1 MNNGEIVGI
10 ALAFI
15 AAQCVAAAIPVY
27 LVRARLIPTLTFY
40 ICCLFLIMYAAD
52 SLVGSYT
59 VTSDNMS
66 GLNKA
71 ESISFT
77 VFLILGSILPTIII
91 GRRFGFPFDLFAGL
105 SALGISY
112 IPK

>member
-27 LVRARLIPTLTFY
+27 LVRASLLPTLGFY
-40 ICCLFLIMYAAD
+40 ICCLFLIMYGAD
-52 SLVGSYT
+52 YLVGSHT
-59 VTSDNMS
+59 VTADNLS

-77 VFLILGSILPTIII
+77 VFLVLGSILPTIFISK
-91 GRRFGFPFDLFAGL
+91 RFGFFYGLFAGL